1 MGRLRLTGRFSSEH
15 RPLRSIRVL
24 QPCEFL
30 SLTVCPGPPPL
41 PRWRLHPIRVLQPCE
56 PPLAYA
62 PCSPR
67 PSSAPS
73 LAPASHQGAATV
85 RIPSRLRPRPSRPFP
100 GSSLAPTPLA
110 YALRTLAYTPRPLAY
125 TLRPLAYTLRP
136 LAYAPPPL
144 AYIPRPLAYALRPPR
159 PSSASSLA
167 PRPSRLRPAPSL
179 TPCALPGPPPLPRWR
194 PAPLAYALRPRLRP
208 APSQALLRFL
218 PGSSAGACFPSC
230 HCNRANFARSRM
242 LQLPSP

>member
-125 TLRPLAYTLRP
+125 TLRPLAY
-136 LAYAPPPL
+136 APPPL

-179 TPCALPGPPPLPRWR
+179 TPRALPGPPPLPPWFLSWR
-194 PAPLAYALRPRLRP
+194 LLPIVPLQSCEFRQISYVAA
-208 APSQALLRFL
+208 S
-218 PGSSAGACFPSC
+218 FPMTYQPPCSISLVSTSF
-230 HCNRANFARSRM
+230 ANV
-242 LQLPSP
+242 LK